1 MTSSLICR
9 GATYVK
15 CRDSGHMSSAAL
27 VMAISAGSD
36 GYRRMLGMD
45 AIDTCLYSIVLAQT
59 SHCDMSS
66 ARIRN

>member
-1 MTSSLICR
+1 
-9 GATYVK
+9 
-15 CRDSGHMSSAAL
+15 MSSAAL

-59 SHCDMSS
+59 GVVPE
-66 ARIRN
+66 IRTKR